1 MMIMAGCML
10 IMCFDRKHKVPKSL
24 INQLPRNI
32 LFLFKVRESRKG
44 KIVLEYIFCI
54 PCDIQDETPEQHSHS
69 RTSQPTLN
77 SHHASCS
84 ITEDAARLKVAFAA
98 TANNDSVGRVMSYL
112 NVGILTTRCFSDNQS
127 FFILATKFPALFFT
141 IPFLYTFLIYMY
153 IFLTFREP

>member
-54 PCDIQDETPEQHSHS
+54 PSDIRDEIPGKHSRS

-77 SHHASCS
+77 PHHASCS
-84 ITEDAARLKVAFAA
+84 ITEGAPFGHLQGNQDLRFVPTPEHA
-98 TANNDSVGRVMSYL
+98 SVPEKHR
-112 NVGILTTRCFSDNQS
+112 
-127 FFILATKFPALFFT
+127 
-141 IPFLYTFLIYMY
+141 
-153 IFLTFREP
+153 